1 MKLIVPDYYDDFTC
15 IGGACKHSC
24 CIGWEI
30 DIDDETFK
38 NYQNIK
44 GDFGKRLLNGIE
56 TGECAAHFRLDEN
69 ERCPFLNRDGLC
81 DIILTI
87 GEEYLSQICTDHPR
101 FCSFFNDRTELGLG
115 LCCEEVG
122 RILFSK
128 QDKTKLI
135 IYEDDEE
142 AEMPTEK
149 EVAFFEKR
157 EKLFALAQNRTKTIR
172 ERMKDLKKEIGVA
185 LPEKPFAEW
194 TDIFLSLEIMDES
207 WKKTLMEARNHSKVL
222 LNFDETDTIW
232 EQLLVYFL
240 YRHVSNPERELA
252 SSVLFAILGVYMIQN
267 LFAYFYNRKNDC
279 EQELWVELCRMY
291 SSEIEY
297 SEENTE
303 KLLSLME
310 DFYYSN
316 ISL

>member
-15 IGGACKHSC
+15 IAGACKHSC

-142 AEMPTEK
+142 AEMLTEK
-149 EVAFFEKR
+149 EAAFFEKR
-157 EKLFALAQNRTKTIR
+157 EKLFALAQNRKKSVF
-172 ERMKDLKKEIGVA
+172 ERMEDLQKELCITFPKKSFV
-185 LPEKPFAEW
+185 EW
-194 TDIFLSLEIMDES
+194 TDIFLSLEIMDDS
-207 WKKTLMEARNHSKVL
+207 WKKLLMEARNHSAAL
-222 LNFDETDTIW
+222 LNFDNMETAW

-240 YRHVSNPERELA
+240 YRHVSDPERELA
-252 SSVLFAILGVYMIQN
+252 GSVLFAILGVYMIQN
-267 LFAYFYNRKNDC
+267 LFAYCCYNRKKDC
-279 EQELWVELCRMY
+279 NQELWIELCRMY

-303 KLLSLME
+303 KLLLFM
-310 DFYYSN
+310 
-316 ISL
+316 